1 MNNNEKKDKWLLG
14 VKEQYPFLLKRMHSV
29 EIDWGWCSLLRNLF
43 EEIVRR
49 EQLIRGTQP
58 DYMPVEFVQIKEKF
72 GGLRA
77 YCDGGNDDGIRF
89 LIRSAE
95 DKAYSVCEHCGGD
108 VFSKQTTVRGWI
120 RTLCNICHEKL
131 IKERQTQ

>member
-1 MNNNEKKDKWLLG
+1 MNNVEKTDRWLLE
-14 VKEQYPFLLKRMHSV
+14 VKEQYPFMLKRILFV

-43 EEIVRR
+43 EEITRR
-49 EQLIRGTQP
+49 ELLIAGTQP
-58 DYMPVEFVQIKEKF
+58 DYQLVEFVQIKEKF
-72 GGLRA
+72 GALRA

-95 DKAYSVCEHCGGD
+95 DKSYSVCEHCGGD

-131 IKERQTQ
+131 TKERLKQ